1 MSGEDKKENV
11 KNRNRWPVIVVV
23 FAVVFIAAFLL
34 WKTVFESGPA
44 TGSVE
49 STAVSAQV
57 ERPQAGTRIDPERL
71 YTANCALCHGDN
83 LQGKGSIPTL
93 HSPKWNYA
101 GKNDELVKVIYQ
113 GKGKRMPGFSGRLS
127 NARIEAIA
135 AWLQEQ
141 NNAPGKAKE
150 NP

>member
-1 MSGEDKKENV
+1 MSGTEANV
-11 KNRNRWPVIVVV
+11 GVKRKNRWPVIFVV
-23 FAVVFIAAFLL
+23 FVVVFIAVFLL

-49 STAVSAQV
+49 SAAVSAQV

-71 YTANCALCHGDN
+71 YAANCALCHGDN

-101 GKNDELVKVIYQ
+101 GKDDELVKVIYQ

-127 NARIEAIA
+127 NAQIEAIA

-141 NNAPGKAKE
+141 NATATKTSPEK
-150 NP
+150 